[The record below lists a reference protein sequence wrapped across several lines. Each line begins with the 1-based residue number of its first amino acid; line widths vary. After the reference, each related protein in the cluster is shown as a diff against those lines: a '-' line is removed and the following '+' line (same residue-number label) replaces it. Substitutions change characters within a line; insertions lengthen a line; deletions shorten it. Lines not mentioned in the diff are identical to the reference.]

1 MTDSKTGPCKTVPCK
16 DVERLFDKYIDGVI
30 MVGEYRI
37 FRTHLRECDQC
48 RESWMALE
56 RTVRQLKMLDNVK
69 PSDSFMPKLMAALPA
84 SSRRVM
90 PRKWKHWAIEA
101 AAAVIII
108 TLIGLGSSYSGYTA
122 MVTVD
127 TERGEEKTV
136 PAREVTVL
144 PENSVVE
151 GDLTVVN
158 GDVFIAGK
166 VMGDVVSVDGQAA
179 QVESI
184 EVKRQN
190 WLQRFVEHCINI
202 GKSFLNGLNLVF

>member
-1 MTDSKTGPCKTVPCK
+1 MTTQKTVTCK
-16 DVERLFDKYIDGVI
+16 EVERLLDKYIDGEITVS
-30 MVGEYRI
+30 EYQM
-37 FRTHLRECDQC
+37 FRTHLRECERC

-56 RTVRQLKMLDNVK
+56 RTVRQLKTLDDVK

-84 SSRRVM
+84 SSRRVL
-90 PRKWKHWAIEA
+90 PRKWKGWVLKA
-101 AAAVIII
+101 AAAIIII

-127 TERGEEKTV
+127 SKRDEEKTV

-158 GDVFIAGK
+158 GDVYIAGK
-166 VMGDVVSVDGQAA
+166 VMGDVLAVDGHAE
-179 QVESI
+179 QVASI
-184 EVKRQN
+184 EVKEQN
-190 WLQRFVEHCINI
+190 WLQRFIEYFINI
-202 GKSFLNGLNLVF
+202 GKSFFNGLNLVF

>member
-1 MTDSKTGPCKTVPCK
+1 MTDQKSVSCR
-16 DVERLFDKYIDGVI
+16 DVERLFDKYIDGMITVS
-30 MVGEYRI
+30 EYKA
-37 FRTHLRECDQC
+37 FRTHLHECDQC

-84 SSRRVM
+84 SSRRVL
-90 PRKWKHWAIEA
+90 PRKWKHWAVEA
-101 AAAVIII
+101 AAIIIII
-108 TLIGLGSSYSGYTA
+108 TLVGLGSSYSGYTA

-127 TERGEEKTV
+127 PGLGEEQTV

-158 GDVFIAGK
+158 GDVFIAGQ
-166 VMGDVVSVDGQAA
+166 VMGDVISVDGQAEPV
-179 QVESI
+179 QSI
-184 EVKRQN
+184 EVKEQN
-190 WLQRFVEHCINI
+190 WLQRLVDHFVNI
-202 GKSFLNGLNLVF
+202 GKSFCNGLNLVF

>member
-1 MTDSKTGPCKTVPCK
+1 MTDQKSVSCR

-30 MVGEYRI
+30 TTGEYQI
-37 FRTHLRECDQC
+37 FRTHLRECSRC
-48 RESWMALE
+48 RESWMTLE

-84 SSRRVM
+84 SSRRVL
-90 PRKWKHWAIEA
+90 PHKWKGWALKA
-101 AAAVIII
+101 AAAIIVI

-122 MVTVD
+122 MVTFD
-127 TERGEEKTV
+127 PARGEEKSV

-158 GDVFIAGK
+158 GNVFIAGQ
-166 VMGDVVSVDGQAA
+166 VLGDVVSVDGHTE
-179 QVESI
+179 QVESF
-184 EVKRQN
+184 EVKEQN
-190 WLQRFVEHCINI
+190 WLQRFIEHCINI
-202 GKSFLNGLNLVF
+202 GKSFCNGLNLVF